1 MKYTRITL
9 AAIITLAL
17 VLIAN
22 ACSKSSGDDDTA
34 LGRVTDYRS
43 YRSQPLVKNGPAP
56 DFQFQMPDGT
66 TLFLSDL
73 LGQVV
78 LLNFWA
84 VNCPYCVVEMPYLQN
99 AYDEL
104 SVDGVVIL
112 GINTGESEKTVV
124 KFVARK
130 KLTFPIIL
138 DPDVYVSA
146 LYGVKYLP
154 TTYLIDKTGNIQSA
168 KIGAF
173 KNSNEIITTLKALL
187 Q

>member
-1 MKYTRITL
+1 MKYKRIAL
-9 AAIITLAL
+9 AALMSLTLI
-17 VLIAN
+17 VTTS
-22 ACSKSSGDDDTA
+22 ACSSANGSSKAT

-43 YRSQPLVKNGPAP
+43 YRSQALAKNAPAP

-84 VNCPYCVVEMPYLQN
+84 VNCPYCVVEMPYLQK

-154 TTYLIDKTGNIQSA
+154 TTYLIDKTGNIQST